1 MIGLVL
7 DKDIECGK
15 LCQKIQKLIQD
26 YRKTNTTDPS
36 KLLLSISIKP
46 ILDITLENKPLL
58 LEYKQ
63 DGEKNQ

>member
-1 MIGLVL
+1 MIGIVL

-46 ILDITLENKPLL
+46 ILDITLENKPPL
-58 LEYKQ
+58 LEYQ
-63 DGEKNQ
+63 ENREKTQ